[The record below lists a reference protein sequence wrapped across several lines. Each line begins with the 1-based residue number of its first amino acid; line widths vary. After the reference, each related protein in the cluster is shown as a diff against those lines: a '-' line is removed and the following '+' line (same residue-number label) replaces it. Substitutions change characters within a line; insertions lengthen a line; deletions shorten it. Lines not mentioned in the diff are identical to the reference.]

1 MQVIGNHLV
10 TGGSDGRVILY
21 DLASYECLHRI
32 CAHDNSITA
41 MHFDER
47 YILSASNDGR
57 IKLWDTRTGDFI
69 RELSMPSEGIWRLA
83 VKDDRVYIFLS
94 RERKTVIEFLTFRPE
109 EVE

>member
-1 MQVIGNHLV
+1 MQISGNHLV

-41 MHFDER
+41 IHFDER
-47 YILSASNDGR
+47 YIISASNDGR

-69 RELSMPSEGIWRLA
+69 RELSMPCEGVWRIG
-83 VKDDRVYIFLS
+83 VRDDRVYILLS
-94 RERKTVIEFLTFRPE
+94 RGGKTVLEFLTFRPE
-109 EVE
+109 EVV